1 MKRHKMF
8 FGPTLML
15 VIIVLVLAGF
25 SEAPADTTNPSEPI
39 KIGSLATQTGALAVQ
54 GTGIKEGV
62 TAVVD
67 EVNKQGG
74 ILGRKVQLIIGD
86 DAANPQVALTLA
98 KRMVLE
104 DKVDFLVGVVSS
116 GVGKALSPF
125 AKEQKVPLI
134 VTGAL
139 SSAVLQK
146 GHRYIF
152 GARADSYM
160 MAKATQR
167 QLKGKNWKKIWYI
180 GADYEMGH
188 MIVKDFKARLASD
201 NPGMKVIGESY
212 APQNAADYSPYIQKI
227 LLSKPDVVFP
237 SLAGGELINFIRQAK
252 QYGLLDKIP
261 LFGIPVWGETMQ
273 AAGPDFLPEGI
284 LVLSQDACFS
294 SDTPEMNK
302 WAQKYAAK
310 HGHLPTYQ
318 IINNYNAI
326 YFLKAAIEKAGTAD
340 REAVVDALEGLTIKG
355 VQGVPITMRAYDH
368 QPSCGIWLGSIKK
381 LPQYNYQVVD
391 GDAKYIP
398 GDQLWMTIEEVKALR
413 ASKGLK

>member
-1 MKRHKMF
+1 
-8 FGPTLML
+8 ML

-25 SEAPADTTNPSEPI
+25 SAAPADTKGPSGPI
-39 KIGSLATQTGALAVQ
+39 KIGVPASLTGAYAVQ
-54 GTGIKEGV
+54 GMGVKEGI
-62 TAVVD
+62 TAAVD
-67 EVNKQGG
+67 EVNEQGG
-74 ILGRKVQLIIGD
+74 ILGRRVELIIGD
-86 DAANPQVALTLA
+86 TALNPQVALTLA
-98 KRMVLE
+98 KRMVFD

-125 AKEQKVPLI
+125 VKEQKVPLI
-134 VTGAL
+134 LTGAL
-139 SSAVLQK
+139 TSSVLQE

-167 QLKGKNWKKIWYI
+167 QLKGKDWKKIWYV
-180 GADYEMGH
+180 GADYEMGY
-188 MIVKDFKARLASD
+188 MVAKDFKAQLAIE
-201 NPGMKVIGESY
+201 NPDIKVIGESY

-227 LLSKPDVVFP
+227 LLSKPDVIFP
-237 SLAGGELINFIRQAK
+237 SIGGSALINFIRQGK
-252 QYGLLDKIP
+252 QYGMLDKIS

-294 SDTPEMNK
+294 PDTPEMNK

-310 HGHLPTYQ
+310 YGHLPTYQ
-318 IINNYNAI
+318 ILNNHNAL
-326 YFLKAAIEKAGTAD
+326 YFLKAAIEKAGKAD

-398 GDQLWMTIEEVKALR
+398 GDQLWMPIEEVKALR
-413 ASKGLK
+413 KSKGLQ